1 MPNFFTKHI
10 FLYDPQQKN
19 TDHFKILS
27 VKPSKLQKQSVFWPQ
42 TSSEANIEAAIE
54 AGRVNLVKKH
64 SHGQR
69 GRFWPL
75 QRPWP
80 HPSAADSDQIWG
92 FENCSGFGRCGSIW
106 TFSKVFGYIFKPS
119 FILEANKGPASRP
132 QFNSNLEIKF
142 QKYLN
147 KNSPKTG
154 YRLHSKFKWEAK
166 SPG

>member
-27 VKPSKLQKQSVFWPQ
+27 VKPSKLQKQSIFWPQ
-42 TSSEANIEAAIE
+42 TRPQANFEAATE

-64 SHGQR
+64 SHDQR

-119 FILEANKGPASRP
+119 FILEAYKGPASRP
-132 QFNSNLEIKF
+132 FHTIMQYATTL
-142 QKYLN
+142 
-147 KNSPKTG
+147 SPKLVLILIRKNLSCRTIT
-154 YRLHSKFKWEAK
+154 
-166 SPG
+166 